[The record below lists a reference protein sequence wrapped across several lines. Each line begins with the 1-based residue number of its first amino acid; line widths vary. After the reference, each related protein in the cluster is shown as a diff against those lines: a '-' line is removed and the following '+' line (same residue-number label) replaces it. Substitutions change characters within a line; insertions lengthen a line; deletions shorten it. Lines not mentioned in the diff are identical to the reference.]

1 MEKANKVKEY
11 NSKGL
16 YLLYGKL
23 NRFSFNEYGYIEV
36 VLYKGTKVKP
46 SLFVLKGATK
56 DISRQMYDMITKDA
70 VNRFAVKFSISTTEY
85 KGKLFTNLLIQEIEE
100 WKPTKINPKVR
111 EISEQNNYQNGL
123 NLRNYSLFDL
133 E

>member
-11 NSKGL
+11 KSKGL
-16 YLLYGKL
+16 YRLYGKL
-23 NRFSFNEYGYIEV
+23 NRFSFNEYGYIEA
-36 VLYKGTKVKP
+36 VLYKGMKLKP

-56 DISRQMYDMITKDA
+56 DISKKMYDMITKEA
-70 VNRFAVKFSISTTEY
+70 INRFNVKFNIVTTEY

-100 WKPTKINPKVR
+100 WKPTKINPKVL

-123 NLRNYSLFDL
+123 NLRNYSLFDA